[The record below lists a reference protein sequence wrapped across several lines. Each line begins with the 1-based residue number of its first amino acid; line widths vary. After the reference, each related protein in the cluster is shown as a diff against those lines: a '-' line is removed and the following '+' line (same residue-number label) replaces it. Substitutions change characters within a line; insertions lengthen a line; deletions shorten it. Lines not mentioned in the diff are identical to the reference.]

1 MQSSLLMER
10 FCSTIPTSQH
20 TNDDHLPAKCRR
32 RPARRLRPVP
42 CHPGTCPCPV
52 LVRMDQYGGGT
63 AGAGKLRHLLRLTFA
78 ATHVRPRRDQRPACS
93 NLRIQPAC
101 ADSLQQRGVALAR
114 RGTTWHGHGSVT
126 TPARRHARS
135 RASTRRDQ
143 RPVFCGSTHPT
154 GPLKFPA
161 SGRPGVS
168 DGAWCRFAATWVPAR
183 YSRAG
188 APDGSPA
195 WGRTVRPEGRRL
207 RPGS

>member
-1 MQSSLLMER
+1 MTITCLPNAAGGLQGACAPSHAIPAHVRAPFWCAWINTGAALRAQASSGIYCGSRSL
-10 FCSTIPTSQH
+10 Q
-20 TNDDHLPAKCRR
+20 RR
-32 RPARRLRPVP
+32 
-42 CHPGTCPCPV
+42 
-52 LVRMDQYGGGT
+52 
-63 AGAGKLRHLLRLTFA
+63 
-78 ATHVRPRRDQRPACS
+78 VRPRRDQRPACS

-126 TPARRHARS
+126 TPARRHVRS

-168 DGAWCRFAATWVPAR
+168 DGAWRRFAATASWMPAR